1 MDTDEDAVV
10 GEAAWQIT
18 HESLA
23 ALEGSP
29 VWVEWAVGLSFSI
42 AAEEIYGPEGKLR
55 RWGMA
60 WPTAEAMTSTL
71 YNNMG
76 GGVPAAVVDE
86 LVRLSAPK

>member
-1 MDTDEDAVV
+1 VVV
-10 GEAAWQIT
+10 GEAVWQIT

-29 VWVEWAVGLSFSI
+29 AGVDWAVGFSDSFSI
-42 AAEEIYGPEGKLR
+42 TAEEIYGPEGKLWY
-55 RWGMA
+55 WGMA

-76 GGVPAAVVDE
+76 GGVPFAVVDE